1 MLRIR
6 IHLKITAIITM
17 TQFDN
22 LLIIVP
28 KSDIAKKSKNQ
39 NINFEGSEFLC
50 YKTSEE
56 NGISLL

>member
-1 MLRIR
+1 
-6 IHLKITAIITM
+6 M